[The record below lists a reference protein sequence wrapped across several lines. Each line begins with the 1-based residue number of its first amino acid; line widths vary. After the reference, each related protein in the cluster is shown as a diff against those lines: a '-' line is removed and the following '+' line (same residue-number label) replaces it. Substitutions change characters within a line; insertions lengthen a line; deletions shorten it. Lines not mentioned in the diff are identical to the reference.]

1 MPRQRIGSSKR
12 RPGNVKIGEV
22 TRRRNVTP
30 PQPGEVTVQG
40 EVTMQGEEVVSSLSG
55 ATGRRWKS
63 VPPEPLYMAE
73 GEIIGGIEK
82 GIGEPVEKGISFLYK
97 VTRKAE
103 GIARTALANNQYIA
117 DMLKETEDNVGSML
131 SDVRGRLK

>member
-1 MPRQRIGSSKR
+1 M
-12 RPGNVKIGEV
+12 
-22 TRRRNVTP
+22 
-30 PQPGEVTVQG
+30 QG

-97 VTRKAE
+97 VTRKTE